1 MEQKQRPDEARK
13 AERKPIS
20 VEEANS
26 RAYQE
31 ALAEEC
37 TITLEKKPGSA
48 LFHRTI
54 KATSAP
60 AALNGIAVLIREYA
74 AMVGLSP
81 VSVLAVLATVIAMPA
96 IRKQQVEK
104 QEEA

>member
-1 MEQKQRPDEARK
+1 MEQKQKAGEARK
-13 AERKPIS
+13 MERKPIS
-20 VEEANS
+20 VEEVNS

-54 KATSAP
+54 KASSAP
-60 AALNGIAVLIREYA
+60 AALNGIACLIREYA
-74 AMVGLSP
+74 SITGKTP
-81 VSVLAVLATVIAMPA
+81 IQILAVLATVMTFPTIQD
-96 IRKQQVEK
+96 QQKRED
-104 QEEA
+104 E

>member
-1 MEQKQRPDEARK
+1 MEAKRERDMAAEADAAAFRE
-13 AERKPIS
+13 ALGETVNIS
-20 VEEANS
+20 V
-26 RAYQE
+26 
-31 ALAEEC
+31 
-37 TITLEKKPGSA
+37 KKERGSA
-48 LFHRTI
+48 AFLPCI
-54 KATSAP
+54 EATSAP

>member
-1 MEQKQRPDEARK
+1 MEQKQKAGEARK
-13 AERKPIS
+13 MERKPIS

-54 KATSAP
+54 KASSAP
-60 AALNGIAVLIREYA
+60 AALTGIACLCRDCASIT
-74 AMVGLSP
+74 GNTP
-81 VSVLAVLATVIAMPA
+81 IQILAVLATVMTFPTIQD
-96 IRKQQVEK
+96 QQKRED
-104 QEEA
+104 E